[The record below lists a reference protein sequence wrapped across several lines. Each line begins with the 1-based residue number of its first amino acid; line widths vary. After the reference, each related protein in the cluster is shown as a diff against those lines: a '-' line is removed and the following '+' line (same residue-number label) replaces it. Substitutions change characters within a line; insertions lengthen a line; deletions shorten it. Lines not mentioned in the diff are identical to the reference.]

1 MVNLRKIEEKILSTS
16 LAITFYNYL
25 NDTQY
30 SRCSRTILPYLEMK
44 HTTCNTAIFDP
55 NAVRISTT
63 AWAPQTEG
71 VLASGCMSLIDVTII
86 PRVCILACITFG
98 YLDFQSDRR
107 VSLQP
112 ENFFALWNQSR
123 SPVLAAA
130 YLFKTITFYVI

>member
-1 MVNLRKIEEKILSTS
+1 MP
-16 LAITFYNYL
+16 ITFYNYL

-71 VLASGCMSLIDVTII
+71 VLASVCMSLIDVTII
-86 PRVCILACITFG
+86 SRVCILACITFG
-98 YLDFQSDRR
+98 YLGFQSNRR

-123 SPVLAAA
+123 SIVTHISGCISLQNHYVLRD
-130 YLFKTITFYVI
+130 LSPKTAGELQQG